1 VSGTA
6 LAIGFGALAGVLS
19 GLFGVGG
26 GIIFV
31 PVLTLAIGLHQL
43 DAQATSLA
51 AAVPVVVAGTIRQHA
66 GRLVRWHA
74 ALVIGGCSLAGVAA
88 GSIVA
93 THLSESTLKR
103 VFGVVLLAASIQV
116 ALAARRHRPA
126 DAPGG

>member
-1 VSGTA
+1 VSGTL
-6 LAIGFGALAGVLS
+6 LAIGLGALAGVLS

-51 AAVPVVVAGTIRQHA
+51 AAVPVVVTGTLRQHSA
-66 GRLVRWHA
+66 GLVRWRA
-74 ALVIGGCSLAGVAA
+74 ALVIGACSLAGVAV

-93 THLSESTLKR
+93 THLSESTLRR
-103 VFGVVLLAASIQV
+103 VFGLVLLTAAIQV